1 MVEDVFGDLS
11 QDVDVFRYL
20 LGVRGV
26 GDSSSNGVFWRK
38 FRSDFNFLPV
48 SFLPVDDRF

>member
-20 LGVRGV
+20 LGVRGDRIFFKLF
-26 GDSSSNGVFWRK
+26 GLTGK
-38 FRSDFNFLPV
+38 F
-48 SFLPVDDRF
+48 